1 MVFFTINSCF
11 MSFTLKGWW
20 LPHHGHHFLP
30 RKTVLWVSHGMAMQD
45 SDTKSFQ
52 FAMHLHSVIVWSSL
66 NIARFITHIFQKLEN
81 MHSLPKK
88 HCQKLETTTTPTQK
102 SHQNIFLLILKV
114 FVGVMTLETWP
125 STHLPFSQR
134 FVFPQNFQL
143 TQGRQLSAVFPK
155 KNGTKISR
163 DLHGFASTVLELL
176 FVWKNCRGDM
186 GEVDFVPKQK
196 KKTAKTVQQ
205 NYADIFVWLKKNK
218 FSRSEKKYHTIIYPS
233 IDPN

>member
-155 KNGTKISR
+155 KTGQKSPVT
-163 DLHGFASTVLELL
+163 STVLLPPSWSSFSFGKIAGETWGKLIL
-176 FVWKNCRGDM
+176 FQSKKKNSKNCSTKLCGHFCL
-186 GEVDFVPKQK
+186 VK
-196 KKTAKTVQQ
+196 K
-205 NYADIFVWLKKNK
+205 
-218 FSRSEKKYHTIIYPS
+218 E
-233 IDPN
+233 